1 MDRKEGIEDGQLYHV
16 YNRGNDRSLIF
27 GDKSDY
33 GAFIT
38 KLKSLAVKHMVDV
51 IVFTLMPNHY
61 HLIVLQKPSGSLS
74 SMMAA
79 LATSAATRFNLKYG
93 HIGHLFQG
101 PFKYKPVSEEALW
114 YVACYV
120 HLNPVR
126 AGLVDRPDEWEFSNF
141 AECLPRWRG
150 YIEYVMEVL
159 SDEKVEKA
167 LRNRLQT
174 HIKGFLPDVP
184 D

>member
-1 MDRKEGIEDGQLYHV
+1 MGMEWIEKEGIEDGQLYHV

-38 KLKSLAVKHMVDV
+38 KLKLLAVKHMVDA

-61 HLIVLQKPSGSLS
+61 HLIVLQKPSCSLS
-74 SMMAA
+74 SVMAA

-101 PFKYKPVSEEALW
+101 PFKYKPVSEEAYGMWHVTSISIRQGLGSLTGPMEGNSPIL
-114 YVACYV
+114 
-120 HLNPVR
+120 LN
-126 AGLVDRPDEWEFSNF
+126 ASLNGED
-141 AECLPRWRG
+141 
-150 YIEYVMEVL
+150 
-159 SDEKVEKA
+159 
-167 LRNRLQT
+167 T
-174 HIKGFLPDVP
+174 
-184 D
+184 